1 MFYSLNIKSYKEV
14 YLMLNTKLEVV
25 VVGTPDITK
34 LSDSEQ
40 RIFFETLFARVL
52 ELAKKKD

>member
-1 MFYSLNIKSYKEV
+1 
-14 YLMLNTKLEVV
+14 MLNTKLDVV

-40 RIFFETLFARVL
+40 RTFFETLFARVL
-52 ELAKKKD
+52 ELAKKTELYRLLAITTT

>member
-1 MFYSLNIKSYKEV
+1 
-14 YLMLNTKLEVV
+14 MLNTKLEVV

-40 RIFFETLFARVL
+40 RTFFETLYVRVL
-52 ELAKKKD
+52 ESTKKKD